1 MASKNN
7 VTAIELL
14 EEQHREV
21 EQLFTELEEEEST
34 EEKQALFEELADKLA
49 VHAAI
54 EERHFYPQA
63 KDDKTEDLLLE
74 SVEEH
79 LAVKR
84 VIADLMET
92 SPEDPSFDAK
102 VKVLKEQVEH
112 HVKEE
117 EEELFPKV
125 EKLLSEDQL
134 IALAQEMTATRVE
147 LEEADE
153 APHDQIP
160 NEIDRAAPIG

>member
-21 EQLFTELEEEEST
+21 EQLFSELEEEEST

-49 VHAAI
+49 VHATI
-54 EERHFYPQA
+54 EERHFYPQS
-63 KDDKTEDLLLE
+63 KDEKTEDLLLE